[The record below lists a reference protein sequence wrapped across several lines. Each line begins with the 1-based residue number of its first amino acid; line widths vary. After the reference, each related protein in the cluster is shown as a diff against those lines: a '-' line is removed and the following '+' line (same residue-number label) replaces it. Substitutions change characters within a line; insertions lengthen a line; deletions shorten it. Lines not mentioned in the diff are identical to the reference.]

1 MYARRRSKLTGLLY
15 LSPALLFVTAFT
27 AYPFVQMV
35 WLSFNNWTL
44 ISPPRFIGT
53 NNFTRAAGDDQF
65 WVSLGYTLEYTLLI
79 TPILMVGGYALAL
92 LVSPNTPLRRFTRA
106 VIFIPVVI
114 GLGVSSLLWVWLFD
128 PSVGL
133 INKALSDLG
142 LIDKPIQWLGTDAWV
157 STWSIILSVVWK
169 VLGFGMILFVA
180 AIHAI
185 PHEINEATMVDGA
198 SFWQRTRRVTV
209 PLTRPTILLVTLI
222 SVIGSLLAFDQF
234 YIMTAG
240 QPFNQTATA
249 VFYVY
254 LNSFP
259 YLKLGYGAAL
269 SLILAADHPGVHDRP
284 DDPDPPEPGVTAVPM
299 RAPLSRAWTRVWAG
313 RNRYLVGALCLFIV
327 ALMVAPIV
335 LSMMASVKSTAEAAA
350 VPPTYVPHSLSLD
363 SYERLW
369 TYQAGLPAYLFNSFA
384 TAFMT
389 IAFALALTIPAGY
402 ALARFPI
409 PGKELLFVYLLFAL
423 IIPYQALLTPLF
435 LMFAAAEADQH
446 ADRAGHRPHRDPAP
460 VQPVHHAQQLRGG
473 APRARGGRRHR
484 RRRTP
489 GRSWSGSSSRR
500 SCRRSSPWPCSR
512 SSRPGT
518 NSSAPWS

>member
-27 AYPFVQMV
+27 AYPFVQML
-35 WLSFNNWTL
+35 WLSLNNWTL

-142 LIDKPIQWLGTDAWV
+142 LIDQPIQWLGTDAWV

-269 SLILAADHPGVHDRP
+269 SLILALIILVFTIVQMTLTR
-284 DDPDPPEPGVTAVPM
+284 
-299 RAPLSRAWTRVWAG
+299 RSRA
-313 RNRYLVGALCLFIV
+313 
-327 ALMVAPIV
+327 
-335 LSMMASVKSTAEAAA
+335 
-350 VPPTYVPHSLSLD
+350 
-363 SYERLW
+363 
-369 TYQAGLPAYLFNSFA
+369 
-384 TAFMT
+384 
-389 IAFALALTIPAGY
+389 
-402 ALARFPI
+402 
-409 PGKELLFVYLLFAL
+409 
-423 IIPYQALLTPLF
+423 
-435 LMFAAAEADQH
+435 
-446 ADRAGHRPHRDPAP
+446 
-460 VQPVHHAQQLRGG
+460 
-473 APRARGGRRHR
+473 
-484 RRRTP
+484 
-489 GRSWSGSSSRR
+489 
-500 SCRRSSPWPCSR
+500 
-512 SSRPGT
+512 
-518 NSSAPWS
+518 